1 VATCVGTTTA
11 TISTSPVGS
20 IATATLTCK

>member
-1 VATCVGTTTA
+1 VATCVGATTA
-11 TISTSPVGS
+11 TISTNPVGS